1 MSSYWKKKKIQLM
14 GVKDPNFASDIFG
27 RLIKSIIQVSNGC
40 QMESMKEEV
49 EEVLE
54 TLRPMLMQDGGNVE
68 LVDIDDGVVKL
79 RLVGACSSCS
89 SSTMT
94 LKMGIE
100 KALKKAIPMVR
111 CVEAIEQ
118 CSLKLKYLFILTL
131 AYLSSYK

>member
-1 MSSYWKKKKIQLM
+1 
-14 GVKDPNFASDIFG
+14 
-27 RLIKSIIQVSNGC
+27 
-40 QMESMKEEV
+40 MKEEV

-68 LVDIDDGVVKL
+68 LVDIDDGVVKV

-111 CVEAIEQ
+111 CSEAVE
-118 CSLKLKYLFILTL
+118 
-131 AYLSSYK
+131 

>member
-1 MSSYWKKKKIQLM
+1 
-14 GVKDPNFASDIFG
+14 
-27 RLIKSIIQVSNGC
+27 
-40 QMESMKEEV
+40 METMKEEV

-68 LVDIDDGVVKL
+68 LVDIEDGVVKV

-111 CVEAIEQ
+111 CIEAVE
-118 CSLKLKYLFILTL
+118 
-131 AYLSSYK
+131 

>member
-1 MSSYWKKKKIQLM
+1 
-14 GVKDPNFASDIFG
+14 
-27 RLIKSIIQVSNGC
+27 
-40 QMESMKEEV
+40 MKEEV

-68 LVDIDDGVVKL
+68 LVDIDDGVVKV

-100 KALKKAIPMVR
+100 KALKKASPLVR
-111 CVEAIEQ
+111 CSEAVE
-118 CSLKLKYLFILTL
+118 
-131 AYLSSYK
+131 

>member
-1 MSSYWKKKKIQLM
+1 
-14 GVKDPNFASDIFG
+14 
-27 RLIKSIIQVSNGC
+27 
-40 QMESMKEEV
+40 MESMKEEV

-68 LVDIDDGVVKL
+68 LVDIDDGVVKV

-111 CVEAIEQ
+111 CIEAVD
-118 CSLKLKYLFILTL
+118 
-131 AYLSSYK
+131 